1 MNECNEA
8 NLNSEN
14 TAETLT
20 VEECFGKLDSMLKRM
35 ESSEIT
41 LEESFRLYQEGM
53 ELLKNVN
60 SKIDTYEKKM
70 QILIG
75 EGKTEEFT

>member
-1 MNECNEA
+1 MNECNDA
-8 NLNSEN
+8 GINTEN